1 MKTKTKLLP
10 LLLLFAMLLTF
21 VSPATVQ
28 ASENEIPT
36 LSEEAVYDLT
46 IGGTQ
51 TFSITDSNG
60 NIAYVTIS
68 EEPSISRI
76 DNGTYKITYTE
87 PGCWTAGFHVVI
99 SANSIT
105 SAKDKFYSV
114 SSGSITQSRLVLESS
129 KQASHYLTYKYG
141 TSVIVNY
148 TGVRST
154 ISGTSLKV
162 SKI

>member
-1 MKTKTKLLP
+1 MKTKFLP
-10 LLLLFAMLLTF
+10 LLILFATLLTF
-21 VSPATVQ
+21 VSPATAQ

-36 LSEEAVYDLT
+36 FSEEAVYDLT

-76 DNGTYKITYTE
+76 DNGTYKVTYTE
-87 PGCWTAGFHVVI
+87 PGSWTAGFYVVI

-114 SSGSITQSRLVLESS
+114 SSGSIIQSKLVLESS
-129 KQASHYLTYKYG
+129 EQASHYLTYKYG
-141 TSVIVNY
+141 TSVILNY

-154 ISGTSLKV
+154 ISGTSLKI